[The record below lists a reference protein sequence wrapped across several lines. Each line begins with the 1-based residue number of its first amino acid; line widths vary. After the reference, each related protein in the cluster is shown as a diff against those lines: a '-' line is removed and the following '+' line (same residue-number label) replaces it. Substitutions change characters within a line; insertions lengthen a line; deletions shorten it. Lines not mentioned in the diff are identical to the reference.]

1 MNCVVVVII
10 KRDRGWCVHVF
21 LTPVIGG
28 LKPSKTHELLPAVE
42 AAIKQ
47 DMMWLENQPLESQVL
62 ATCVPFDSAQHDF
75 AWYVA
80 NCKNVMEQRKKH
92 QKAFQEYAMAFA
104 EHKRLWKKALED
116 ELVEPRCGYDNLD
129 SAPRW
134 AAMSTKQRDEVVKV
148 KDAMKQTIGCA
159 LVTRKMKRQTFVM
172 CDWMNELLTL
182 SMFGAKLI
190 KMLGLE

>member
-1 MNCVVVVII
+1 VVVVII

-21 LTPVIGG
+21 LTPVTGG
-28 LKPSKTHELLPAVE
+28 LKPSKTNELLPAVE
-42 AAIKQ
+42 AAIKHE
-47 DMMWLENQPLESQVL
+47 MMWLENQPLESQVL

-148 KDAMKQTIGCA
+148 KDAMNQTIGCA
-159 LVTRKMKRQTFVM
+159 LVTRKMERQTFVM
-172 CDWMNELLTL
+172 CDWINELLTL